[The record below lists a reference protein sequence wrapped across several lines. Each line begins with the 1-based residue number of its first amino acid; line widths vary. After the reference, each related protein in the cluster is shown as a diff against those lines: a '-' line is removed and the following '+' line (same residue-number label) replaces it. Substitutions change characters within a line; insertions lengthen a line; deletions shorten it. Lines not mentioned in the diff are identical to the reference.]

1 MKSRLF
7 FCFSLLSY
15 SLVFLT
21 GCPGYGDVLLLD
33 KEAVVSMVGENVCFW
48 VYDSAKHKPRIISD
62 VRGST
67 TDVFSSITETS
78 SAAFISPEEG
88 WIFISWRTLTPGI
101 DEAIQPS

>member
-1 MKSRLF
+1 AQADEIKLKPSKDANTIF
-7 FCFSLLSY
+7 FMITLH
-15 SLVFLT
+15 FL
-21 GCPGYGDVLLLD
+21 
-33 KEAVVSMVGENVCFW
+33 
-48 VYDSAKHKPRIISD
+48 ISD

-67 TDVFSSITETS
+67 TGVFSSITETS